1 MEEININDTNNSV
14 YRVIVL
20 GEENSLKSTI
30 LNSLSDNRNLFPIN
44 GEKITKENVSGK
56 KFYSKKISIDNKIFE
71 LNDTIGINT
80 TFPVSELKSKLI
92 KFKTNVLNQKFNV
105 VLTTFPIYKKVASS
119 MSTLEKILQTF
130 SFSNNQNVYIVFTK
144 GDMFETAMQREE
156 EYTNVQ
162 DDIKRLIKE
171 KQYQFNYKNILMYDE
186 DTKESFK
193 NKIMLLATDMNKE
206 ATYVMINDQIDYDDN
221 MLMKLFGTNDTEG
234 KEGISSSS
242 GINVFFNWIKEYLN
256 SHAFYNNPNML
267 L

>member
-1 MEEININDTNNSV
+1 MEEININDTNTSP
-14 YRVIVL
+14 YRVIIF

-30 LNSLSDNRNLFPIN
+30 LNCLSDNRNLFPVN
-44 GEKITKENVSGK
+44 AEKLTKENVSGK
-56 KFYSKKISIDNKIFE
+56 RFYSKKISIDNNIFE

-80 TFPVSELKSKLI
+80 SYPVSELKSKLI

-105 VLTTFPIYKKVASS
+105 VLITFPIFKKVASS
-119 MSTLEKILQTF
+119 MNTLEKILQTF

-144 GDMFETAMQREE
+144 GDLFDTAMQREE

-171 KQYQFNYKNILMYDE
+171 KQYQFNYKNILMYDD
-186 DTKESFK
+186 DTKDRFK
-193 NKIMLLATDMNKE
+193 NKIMLLATDTNKE

-221 MLMKLFGTNDTEG
+221 MLMKLFGKNDFDG
-234 KEGISSSS
+234 KEGATSSN
-242 GINVFFNWIKEYLN
+242 GINIVLNWIKEFLN